1 MTDKIYLH
9 GINANEKGIYDSYST
24 IKKVGKI
31 LRSRYLL
38 TLKQQRQIFSY
49 GFNGVDYIS
58 LCDYE
63 KRDIAK
69 RENHSYNGFKAY
81 AESSVAFAFP
91 KDQITVIE
99 PIILDEICVDSKE
112 GYKKMAMLG
121 VDKDNRYSDY
131 PDEVQHKGSLAISKS
146 CGITFPTLA
155 LSGRKRNIDRDV
167 DNIMYELELINQL
180 IEYYEY
186 NLGIYD
192 VHTLEELNSS
202 SAVRMV
208 LKNK

>member
-69 RENHSYNGFKAY
+69 RENRSYNGFKAY
-81 AESSVAFAFP
+81 AESSVAFAF
-91 KDQITVIE
+91 
-99 PIILDEICVDSKE
+99 
-112 GYKKMAMLG
+112 A
-121 VDKDNRYSDY
+121 
-131 PDEVQHKGSLAISKS
+131 A
-146 CGITFPTLA
+146 
-155 LSGRKRNIDRDV
+155 
-167 DNIMYELELINQL
+167 
-180 IEYYEY
+180 
-186 NLGIYD
+186 
-192 VHTLEELNSS
+192 TLEKNNASVS
-202 SAVRMV
+202 GATCVCSNVREIF
-208 LKNK
+208 